1 MDQYPGGNLCK
12 YQVLLTVNKERN
24 MKFDGSS
31 TIRPHWVIF
40 IVYFC
45 LFHPGNL
52 IHVKIGKLLHN

>member
-12 YQVLLTVNKERN
+12 YQVLLTMNKERN
-24 MKFDGSS
+24 MKFVGSS
-31 TIRPHWVIF
+31 TIRPRWVIF